1 MFLNVIITSE
11 TIEFEEKKS
20 STPYRPKMTVF
31 GGKITKNYVFPN
43 LGQKSLTWCL
53 SMLQINFPWFLAN
66 KKRNTKLFSKLR
78 LVKNWQFCRGNVKR
92 WRPKIEKKFSIPIQ
106 FSIFS
111 QVRLYVICN
120 NNFPLKFSNLMYLEK
135 WSVNLSPVVR
145 LLWPKFEVVV

>member
-92 WRPKIEKKFSIPIQ
+92 WRPKIFPYNLAFLVKLDCMSYVTIIFHSNFQIWCILKNMKSRPCKSI
-106 FSIFS
+106 SCIFWA
-111 QVRLYVICN
+111 
-120 NNFPLKFSNLMYLEK
+120 M
-135 WSVNLSPVVR
+135 
-145 LLWPKFEVVV
+145 